1 MTAGD
6 RGGSSDGPA
15 PRPHAGALLASDVVE
30 ALDSGAAPDDAV
42 LTDLVAFTRLLRNAG
57 VPVTPDRTATY
68 LRALREVD
76 LASEVAMYWAG
87 RLTLCSDPDDVAR
100 YDQAFHAWFS
110 SDPREQ
116 RMGRAAP
123 PKPRAATIAAL
134 SSPERS
140 GTGEDS
146 DDVPELRVAAS
157 GEEVLRDRDI
167 AELTIGER
175 EHLRRMMALLRPDPP
190 RRRARRRR
198 PARRGEPD
206 ARRTLRATLRHA
218 GEIPGLS
225 RRERRQRPRR
235 VVLLLDVSGSM
246 APYADALLRFAH
258 VLTRR
263 TPQAVETFTL
273 GTRLTR
279 VTRELRQR
287 DPERALRDAGNAIP
301 DWSGGTRLGEV
312 MGAFLDRWGQRGVAR
327 RAVVVVFSDGWERGG
342 TDVLAEQMARLAR
355 LAYSV
360 VWVNP
365 HAGKRGY
372 EPVQGGIAAALP
384 HVDRLLAGHSLAT
397 LQELT
402 EVLADA

>member
-1 MTAGD
+1 MTTGD
-6 RGGSSDGPA
+6 RGGSTDGPA
-15 PRPHAGALLASDVVE
+15 PRPHAGAVLASGVVE
-30 ALDSGAAPDDAV
+30 ALEGAAPDAV
-42 LTDLVAFTRLLRNAG
+42 LTDFVAFTRLLRNAG

-68 LRALREVD
+68 LQALREVD
-76 LASEVAMYWAG
+76 VASEVATYWAG
-87 RLTLCSDPDDVAR
+87 RLTLCTDPDDVAR

-123 PKPRAATIAAL
+123 PKPRSATIAAL

-140 GTGEDS
+140 GDGEG

-175 EHLRRMMALLRPDPP
+175 EHLRRMLDLLRPTPP

-198 PARRGEPD
+198 PSNRGEPD

-218 GEIPGLS
+218 GEIPGLA
-225 RRERRQRPRR
+225 RRDRHQRPRR

-287 DPERALRDAGNAIP
+287 DPERALRDAGSAIP

-312 MGAFLDRWGQRGVAR
+312 MAAFLDRWGQRGVAR
-327 RAVVVVFSDGWERGG
+327 RAVGVVFSDGWERGG
-342 TDVLAEQMARLAR
+342 TDLLGEQMARLAR
-355 LAYSV
+355 LAHTV